1 MRKVAKIVIAAISLV
16 LGFVTGQWVIHSA
29 ALTEIFP
36 NIALIKGFWKLLIY
50 GFSTVLFG
58 IIFYFLYTLLWK
70 HGSKVIR
77 NLGETITENP
87 PTQIIS
93 GALGL
98 LAGLILAYFVS
109 SIFRYF
115 ENSVVSVALSIV
127 TYAFFG
133 TLGLLVGS
141 KMVTNVEFSAFD
153 FKKKVSTKK
162 ENTAIAKVLDTS
174 AIIDGRIVEISK
186 TGFIEGELV
195 VPAFVLDELRH
206 IADSSDDLTRAKG
219 RRGLDLVNEL
229 KELKSISLILTD
241 KDYKDVQEVDI
252 KLLHLASDLGGA
264 VITTDYNLNKVAL
277 LKQIPV
283 LNVNDLSNAVKP
295 NALPGQSF
303 ALEIIKEGK
312 EIEQGVG
319 YLEDGTMVV
328 VDQAKSHVGQ
338 ILEVEVTGSLQTPA
352 GRMIFAKIKEGE
364 DA

>member
-1 MRKVAKIVIAAISLV
+1 MRKVASYIIAAISLV
-16 LGFVTGQWVIHSA
+16 LGFLTGQWVIQSSA
-29 ALTEIFP
+29 MAEILP
-36 NIALIKGFWKLLIY
+36 SIVLVKGFWKLLIY
-50 GFSTVLFG
+50 GFATILFG
-58 IIFYFLYTLLWK
+58 IIYFFLYTFLWK
-70 HGSKVIR
+70 RGSKVIR
-77 NLGETITENP
+77 SLGETITENP

-93 GALGL
+93 GSLGL

-109 SIFRYF
+109 SIFRYLD
-115 ENSVVSVALSIV
+115 NNLISVVLSIV

-141 KMVTNVEFSAFD
+141 KMVSNLELPSFD
-153 FKKKVSTKK
+153 FKRKLSHKAEKTVVP
-162 ENTAIAKVLDTS
+162 KVLDTS

-195 VPAFVLDELRH
+195 VPSFVLDELRH

-219 RRGLDLVNEL
+219 RRGLDFVNEL
-229 KELKSISLILTD
+229 KEITNISLILTD
-241 KDYKDVQEVDI
+241 KDFKDVDEVDI

-277 LKQIPV
+277 LKRIPV

-303 ALEIIKEGK
+303 TLDIIKEGK
-312 EIEQGVG
+312 EVEQGVG

-328 VDQAKSHVGQ
+328 VDQAKSFVGQ
-338 ILEVEVTGSLQTPA
+338 TLEVEVTSSLQTPA
-352 GRMIFAKIKEGE
+352 GRMIFAKIKEDE
-364 DA
+364 NA